1 LVDSTTSVNSGFAV
15 LINDGSTSFGPP
27 ISAPNNPPAQ
37 YPSAE
42 QFSSGDVNK
51 DGHPD
56 LLVASVSAW
65 NSGQLYGGRT
75 QIFIGNGDGTFS
87 AGQVLDASGEAGL
100 NPRLVQNAVL
110 TDTDGDGCLDA
121 IVVDSYSDGIVYPG
135 DCHGGFNTTVE
146 GPLAYGMGDDA
157 YGLVAADING
167 DGYPD
172 ISRHHHRDPRV
183 NPR

>member
-1 LVDSTTSVNSGFAV
+1 MA
-15 LINDGSTSFGPP
+15 PP
-27 ISAPNNPPAQ
+27 IWSWSVGRLHNLCQQRVCGIDQRWLPELWSPIYGPNNPPAQ

-135 DCHGGFNTTVE
+135 DR
-146 GPLAYGMGDDA
+146 AY
-157 YGLVAADING
+157 
-167 DGYPD
+167 
-172 ISRHHHRDPRV
+172 SE
-183 NPR
+183 